1 MALVVHYPLNHDN
14 KNYGISSVPYDD
26 TEATFVK
33 GGKIGKC
40 YYQKKTVQQS
50 RYYIE
55 ELDGIRTF
63 SIGMWINFDQ
73 NPDWSRAISLGTA
86 KDGVTHPSVL
96 RFESSYTAQE
106 TSSQFGIY
114 NSPYY
119 TIMQPNLGACS
130 KKTKYGEWHHFIFT
144 TDGNT
149 CRFYKDGVEIG
160 NCENIGGHLTGYIY
174 FGNADSTGTN
184 CNCKLNDIRVY
195 DHCLSQSEIKEIY
208 KTPILKYSFDYPLVD
223 PVISTASDPNMT
235 WGVVTNNCA
244 NMGKIIYDKE
254 YVIDNQC
261 FTISFDI
268 EIKDIVGVDGAK
280 AAMGI
285 QDNTILNGETSSKW
299 STIIT
304 ASGDIYGKNNQFA
317 SNDGT
322 REIDLRKNGIY
333 HICRTYKIT
342 NTSRFKQNWNIQIRT
357 DNITGGVAKVS
368 NFRVVIGKKEI
379 PYDGTDGVV
388 YDESGMGND
397 GVLIADDKSLKTTY
411 STDAK
416 IGEGCYVSDVADVD
430 GNFKYSVIET
440 ENNFDELNE
449 FTISFWIYMSDY
461 SYGDVATFLAQ
472 SFDLSNYSIWVR
484 YEQTYSRII
493 SQLFGNSTHTLMVD
507 NVIERNKWIHIV
519 ITAKKDES
527 QRIYINGEQK
537 AEGVLDGSVDWGN
550 APLTITDLRRDRRLR
565 FDGKMDDLRI
575 YATVL
580 ETDEI
585 KKMYMERAR
594 VDSKGNLYCSQL
606 VESPYKIDYIR
617 SDGSQYIDTEITGD
631 ETTRI
636 EIKVGKIK
644 VPNMYGALYGSRI
657 NNTNQFW
664 AYCDNTGNFD
674 NVLFSRYRTSG
685 YEMQNFDISKI
696 HTIVQNRDGVII
708 DGTKAC
714 TFARSTIAS
723 PKNMFLF
730 NVNNNGVPQRE
741 GYGIIMD
748 LYYCKIWKNDEI
760 VRDFVPAISNEVGH
774 INEVCLYDL
783 ITNRYFY
790 NLSGAGKFVMNE
802 PHLNMLSTDEVKVN
816 EKGIV
821 NCAILNEGK
830 SIAKIIHKNS
840 IFETNQINEN

>member
-14 KNYGISSVPYDD
+14 KNYGISNVPYDD
-26 TEATFVK
+26 TETTFIK

-119 TIMQPNLGACS
+119 TIMQPNLGACG
-130 KKTKYGEWHHFIFT
+130 KKTRYGEWHHFIFT

-184 CNCKLNDIRVY
+184 CNCKLNDIRIY
-195 DHCLSQSEIKEIY
+195 DHCLSDSEIKEVY
-208 KTPILKYSFDYPLVD
+208 KTPILKYSFDYPLTD

-254 YVIDNQC
+254 YVIDDQC

-357 DNITGGVAKVS
+357 DNITSGIAKVS
-368 NFRVVIGKKEI
+368 NFQVVLGKKEI
-379 PYDGTDGVV
+379 PYGGTDGII

-397 GVLIADDKSLKTTY
+397 GVLTADDKSLKTAY

-416 IGEGCYVSDVADVD
+416 IGEGCYVCDTADVD
-430 GNFKYSVIET
+430 GTIKYSVIET
-440 ENNFDELNE
+440 ENNFDELDE
-449 FTISFWIYMSDY
+449 FTISFWVYLNKVNRA
-461 SYGDVATFLAQ
+461 DVVDATFLAQ
-472 SFDLSNYSIWVR
+472 SKDSTKYSIWIR
-484 YEQTYSRII
+484 YNPQT
-493 SQLFGNSTHTLMVD
+493 LTLNSTLYGSNTTIHSILKEEEWIFITITV
-507 NVIERNKWIHIV
+507 NKGS
-519 ITAKKDES
+519 S
-527 QRIYINGEQK
+527 QKIYINGELK
-537 AEGVLDGSVDWGN
+537 GTGTIVSPSDWDET
-550 APLTITDLRRDRRLR
+550 PLTVTDLRKNRRLR

-575 YATVL
+575 YATEL
-580 ETDEI
+580 NDEEI
-585 KKMYMERAR
+585 SRMHKERAR
-594 VDSKGNLYCSQL
+594 VDSKGNLYCNEL
-606 VESPYKIDYIR
+606 VESPYKIDSIR
-617 SDGSQYIDTEITGD
+617 SDGNQYIDTEIIPDQDTD
-631 ETTRI
+631 SNIKI
-636 EIKVGKIK
+636 EMKVGNIE
-644 VPNMYGALYGSRI
+644 VPDYYAAFYGSRS
-657 NNTNQFW
+657 NNLFQFW
-664 AYCDNTGNFD
+664 SYVDRD
-674 NVLFSRYRTSG
+674 
-685 YEMQNFDISKI
+685 
-696 HTIVQNRDGVII
+696 VQNKINVRYSGRGFQTGTVDLEKSLVIAQEQNGFYI
-708 DGTKAC
+708 NGDKVVTHSGR
-714 TFARSTIAS
+714 FHNSYNIY
-723 PKNMFLF
+723 LF
-730 NVNNNGVPQRE
+730 NVNNNGAPQSE
-741 GYGIIMD
+741 GYGIRMD

-760 VRDFVPAISNEVGH
+760 VRDFIPAISNEVGH
-774 INEVCLYDL
+774 MNEVCLYDL
-783 ITNRYFY
+783 VTNRYFY
-790 NLSGAGKFVMNE
+790 NLSGVGEFVMNE
-802 PHLNMLSTDEVKVN
+802 PHIDMLTTDEVKIN

-830 SIAKIIHKNS
+830 DIAKIIHKNS